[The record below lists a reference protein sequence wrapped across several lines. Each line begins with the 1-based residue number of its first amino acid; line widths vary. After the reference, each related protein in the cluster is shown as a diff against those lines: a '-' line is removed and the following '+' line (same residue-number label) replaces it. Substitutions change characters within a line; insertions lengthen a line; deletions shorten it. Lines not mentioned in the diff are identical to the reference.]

1 MVINVG
7 KVEFPSKEWAEIFCN
22 KINENNNY
30 KNVAKGWKW
39 PLMFKVISLPNE
51 LLNKFPSGSIGIK
64 ADLYEGQCK
73 GVEFYDDANKGN
85 ADFVLSA
92 AFEDWMKILSGELN
106 PVSAILQGKLKL
118 EKGSMATVMRFPSAA
133 VELVKS
139 AQEASK

>member
-1 MVINVG
+1 MGN
-7 KVEFPSKEWAEIFCN
+7 VEFPSKEWAEIFCK

-39 PLMFKVISLPNE
+39 PLMFKVTGLSDE
-51 LLNKFPSGSIGIK
+51 LLKKFPSGNIGIK
-64 ADLYEGQCK
+64 LDLFEGQCK
-73 GVEFYDDANKGN
+73 GAEFYEDSTKGN
-85 ADFVLSA
+85 ADFILTAS
-92 AFEDWMKILSGELN
+92 FDSWMKILTGELN
-106 PVSAILQGKLKL
+106 PVTAILQGKLKL